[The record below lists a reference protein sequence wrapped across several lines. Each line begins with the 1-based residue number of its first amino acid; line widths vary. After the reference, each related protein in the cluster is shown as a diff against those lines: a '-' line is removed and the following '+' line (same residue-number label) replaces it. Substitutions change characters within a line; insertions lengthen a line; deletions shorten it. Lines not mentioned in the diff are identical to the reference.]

1 MTTNLSSEAA
11 PGEPAATVPFRMVL
25 FSMVVLWATY
35 FVLTTVRSVVMDIG
49 LQFEFGWRRLVVTVI
64 GILLTLVLWSLLRLF
79 DNRQLW
85 LKISAAIALALPVAM
100 AIGQVNY
107 WVFRDMS
114 PAVDQ
119 AYAQK
124 MNLNLRRDESGNL
137 LVEVPVRGDGGAD
150 GSTQSV
156 IIEPAETPSD
166 FWRKL
171 LDVALGR
178 YFLLLAW
185 ASTYFALLAGV
196 QARAAQRR
204 EEQFRSA
211 AKAAELRSL
220 RYQVNPHFL
229 FNTLN
234 SISTLVLLKQTEP
247 ANAMLTRLSGFLR
260 HTLIAE
266 PGSQVT
272 LAQEIETLQLYL
284 DIERMRFE
292 ERLRTHFE
300 IEDAALQAQ
309 LPAMLLQPLVENA
322 IKYAVSPQEE
332 GAQISLTARVIGE
345 RLRLTVEDTG
355 PGVDDSPRDP
365 SAPPVPGRP
374 VSTGVGLANIRNRLA
389 QAYGDNHLFETRS
402 EAGGGFTVLIEIPFT
417 PAIRA
422 EGRAAPAA
430 AVGTAISGGGDNIIP
445 LNPPKTIGT
454 TA

>member
-1 MTTNLSSEAA
+1 MAVLQIQAA
-11 PGEPAATVPFRMVL
+11 PFFASKNRAFWNLQLAGWGAAFLLRGVSALANQQPLDLLALILVTSITG
-25 FSMVVLWATY
+25 FSISLILSVIYRKLIQQQPLVTWGLTAVVLMIAVLLHASIDAWVQGVYYAGSREAT
-35 FVLTTVRSVVMDIG
+35 FAQRLIG
-49 LQFEFGWRRLVVTVI
+49 LVPLPLAMLGGWSALYYAINFFLTVEQQADRLE
-64 GILLTLVLWSLLRLF
+64 RLE
-79 DNRQLW
+79 
-85 LKISAAIALALPVAM
+85 A
-100 AIGQVNY
+100 
-107 WVFRDMS
+107 
-114 PAVDQ
+114 Q
-119 AYAQK
+119 A
-124 MNLNLRRDESGNL
+124 
-137 LVEVPVRGDGGAD
+137 
-150 GSTQSV
+150 T
-156 IIEPAETPSD
+156 
-166 FWRKL
+166 
-171 LDVALGR
+171 
-178 YFLLLAW
+178 
-185 ASTYFALLAGV
+185 
-196 QARAAQRR
+196 AAQL
-204 EEQFRSA
+204 A
-211 AKAAELRSL
+211 ML
-220 RYQVNPHFL
+220 RYQLNPHFL

-300 IEDAALQAQ
+300 IEDAALAAQ

-355 PGVDDSPRDP
+355 PGADDSPRDP
-365 SAPPVPGRP
+365 LAPPVPGRP

-417 PAIRA
+417 RAARA
-422 EGRAAPAA
+422 EEATAPAA
-430 AVGTAISGGGDNIIP
+430 SVVGTAVGGSDNIIP
-445 LNPPKTIGT
+445 LNPPKAIGT
-454 TA
+454 SA